1 MSEKSRW
8 NHKLV
13 KLPLSKATLSNR
25 CVLDLEKSE
34 MDLFGGVKK
43 KHGAT

>member
-13 KLPLSKATLSNR
+13 RFSLSKATLSNR
-25 CVLDLEKSE
+25 CVLDFERSE
-34 MDLFGGVKK
+34 MDLFGDVKK
-43 KHGAT
+43 KHGTT